1 MPFIQPT
8 GVSLS
13 GSRGNLANFPTT
25 TNTAPSLISNTSTIS
40 SPITHK
46 KFEPEKLC
54 QVRNQWVRSAD
65 DSIHIFTK
73 SWQPINV
80 PVLSVIVFVHDIM
93 EHCERYQPLF
103 VQFAARGMEVQAF
116 DLPGFGETGVREDA
130 YGITGG
136 YDVLL
141 KEMDSA
147 IDRAQES
154 HPTLPI
160 FLMGHG
166 MGGALVLNYV
176 CGLGKRKWYP
186 HIGVGFRVQ
195 AGELTRDLVEQE
207 RFLGDGLIRD
217 SVSLQCLG
225 DMIYQGQKIL
235 KKRWKKFPTPLPT
248 LLLHGTDDPICS
260 YKATH
265 TLSFQLLKLQPL
277 NFIFR
282 SWKGNMHDP
291 HWDLDASSVRSE
303 YTTWIRN
310 SCRHFDKLPLEP
322 SMVHWDSIRSS
333 RSTATSSRSIH
344 HTTSNHSSSSSSS
357 SSDDPSKK
365 GKSNKKGNK
374 KREKKEKK
382 DRKKQE
388 KIDKAEKKKQQKLA
402 GKQQQG
408 AGSMVAR
415 SSQEDAQIEEV
426 TAAPVQK
433 TLSNPANA
441 EPEAIQDLEG
451 LRQQQE
457 LRKLKAIE
465 KRREYSL
472 ESPAP
477 VAEAAPPT
485 GPTDPTDPAVGEQQ
499 QQQQQQ
505 QVEPAQTASS
515 APPVEQQGVIPAVVT
530 ESCSPTIT
538 TPPLQQ
544 QPLPDTSQSTLS
556 QQQQQDPAGS
566 QTTISHSII
575 KEQTEMEKPFEAI
588 PLTLSRDS
596 SLNHLLSAATADTSV
611 GISGSVPVSALGEA
625 TTLLEAEPTVVDTQE
640 TPAVVAPLEESANNS
655 GVVVTAVAPED
666 VTEEATIRAFTTATA
681 TSAAAAEE
689 EIALQAQDLTTGT
702 PAPIV
707 HIDSSLE
714 DAPSSPSIEEASET
728 ISPTASKTT
737 PELIT
742 TSLHGQI
749 PGLFPSSPDT
759 TSATVEV
766 PDEENIVDCKVDTT
780 FA

>member
-13 GSRGNLANFPTT
+13 GSRGNLTNPRTS
-25 TNTAPSLISNTSTIS
+25 TNTAPSLISNTSATS
-40 SPITHK
+40 LPATRK

-65 DSIHIFTK
+65 DSIYIFTK
-73 SWQPINV
+73 TWQPFNV

-103 VQFAARGMEVQAF
+103 VQFAARGMEVQSF
-116 DLPGFGETGVREDA
+116 DLPGFGETGAREDA

-147 IDRAQES
+147 IDRAQNS
-154 HPTLPI
+154 YPSLPI

-176 CGLGKRKWYP
+176 CGLGQRKWYP
-186 HIGVGFRVQ
+186 NIGIGFRVQ
-195 AGELTRDLVEQE
+195 AEELTRDLAEQE

-235 KKRWKKFPTPLPT
+235 KKRWKKFPAPLPT

-265 TLSFQLLKLQPL
+265 TLSSQLLKLQPL
-277 NFIFR
+277 SFMFK

-291 HWDLDASSVRSE
+291 HWDLDANSVRSE

-310 SCRHFDKLPLEP
+310 NCRHFDRLPLEP

-333 RSTATSSRSIH
+333 RSTATSSRSIR
-344 HTTSNHSSSSSSS
+344 HTTSNQSSSFST
-357 SSDDPSKK
+357 DDPSKK
-365 GKSNKKGNK
+365 GKNDKKAEK

-408 AGSMVAR
+408 KGSMVAG
-415 SSQEDAQIEEV
+415 SGQEDAQIGEV
-426 TAAPVQK
+426 TAAPVK

-451 LRQQQE
+451 LRRQQE

-465 KRREYSL
+465 KRREYNL
-472 ESPAP
+472 EPPAP
-477 VAEAAPPT
+477 VMEAAPPI
-485 GPTDPTDPAVGEQQ
+485 GPTDPALPAVEEQQ
-499 QQQQQQ
+499 QRQQQQQ
-505 QVEPAQTASS
+505 QVEPVPPVSP
-515 APPVEQQGVIPAVVT
+515 APQVEQQHQQQQQGIILTVIT
-530 ESCSPTIT
+530 EPCSPTIT

-544 QPLPDTSQSTLS
+544 PLPNTIQSTLS
-556 QQQQQDPAGS
+556 QQQQQ
-566 QTTISHSII
+566 
-575 KEQTEMEKPFEAI
+575 TEMEKSLEAI
-588 PLTLSRDS
+588 ALTLSRGS
-596 SLNHLLSAATADTSV
+596 SLNHLPSAVTAD
-611 GISGSVPVSALGEA
+611 IAI
-625 TTLLEAEPTVVDTQE
+625 
-640 TPAVVAPLEESANNS
+640 EESANNS
-655 GVVVTAVAPED
+655 VVVVAPVAPED
-666 VTEEATIRAFTTATA
+666 VTEEATIRAFTTTTA
-681 TSAAAAEE
+681 SAAAAAE
-689 EIALQAQDLTTGT
+689 EIALQAQDLTSTATTTTYVNET
-702 PAPIV
+702 PAPTF
-707 HIDSSLE
+707 HIDSSPE
-714 DAPSSPSIEEASET
+714 NAPSPLLIEKALEA
-728 ISPTASKTT
+728 ISPTESTT
-737 PELIT
+737 PPRLTT
-742 TSLHGQI
+742 TSLPGQ
-749 PGLFPSSPDT
+749 FPS
-759 TSATVEV
+759 
-766 PDEENIVDCKVDTT
+766 
-780 FA
+780 